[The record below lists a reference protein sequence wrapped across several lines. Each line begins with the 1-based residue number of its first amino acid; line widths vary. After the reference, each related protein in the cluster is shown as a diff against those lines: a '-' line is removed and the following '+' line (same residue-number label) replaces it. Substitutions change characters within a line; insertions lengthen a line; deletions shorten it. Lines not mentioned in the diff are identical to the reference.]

1 MSEVLFQGLVAG
13 GVLGILI
20 VIIKT
25 IISSTKTVYEK
36 AKPKIETVIKETKNN
51 YNNISKSTEDKVL
64 EIDDIL
70 YEKANNE
77 VETNSQIQGLWI
89 KAGVLTKGD
98 SSLQKIEYIK
108 LRALQLSK
116 KITL

>member
-1 MSEVLFQGLVAG
+1 MSEALFQGLVAG

-20 VIIKT
+20 VFIKA
-25 IISSTKTVYEK
+25 IISSSRTVYER

-51 YNNISKSTEDKVL
+51 YHNISKSTEDKVL
-64 EIDDIL
+64 EVDDIF

-89 KAGVLTKGD
+89 KAGVLAKGD

-116 KITL
+116 KTT